1 MVGQRIADSFLVE
14 QRSIEQGRESREV
27 AVFATAR
34 KQLATFLYKT
44 YIEEAL
50 AINVIG
56 STSGFKGLFVVNDD
70 MRNVPDP
77 RTVVQ
82 GGFYNLPPRMELYY
96 YENPSQH
103 LHYTPR

>member
-1 MVGQRIADSFLVE
+1 MKELLDAYEEG
-14 QRSIEQGRESREV
+14 
-27 AVFATAR
+27 FAHAMTSPRR
-34 KQLATFLYKT
+34 KELATFLYKT

-50 AINVIG
+50 AINVVG
-56 STSGFKGLFVVNDD
+56 STSGFKGLFVVNND

-96 YENPSQH
+96 YENPELH